1 MKIGALAKRTG
12 LPTSTIRFYESKGLL
27 HAVTRQANGYREY
40 PPEAVAVLSI
50 ITNAQQTGF
59 SLDEIKQALP
69 QDISD
74 WQHDPLIDLLTKKVE
89 DIETMERR
97 LAQNKGL
104 LITLINLIQGK
115 PQDMDC
121 RDNARRVMAQMGLP
135 MNHSRVPKAAKG
147 EKA

>member
-1 MKIGALAKRTG
+1 MKIGELSKRTG
-12 LPTSTIRFYESKGLL
+12 LPASTIRFYESKGLL
-27 HAVTRQANGYREY
+27 NAVTREANGYRTY

-50 ITNAQQTGF
+50 ITGAQQTGF

-74 WQHDPLIDLLTKKVE
+74 WHHDPLIALLKTKVD
-89 DIETMERR
+89 DIEAMERR

-104 LITLINLIQGK
+104 LLTLIGLIEGK

-121 RDNARRVMAQMGLP
+121 KENARRVMAQMGLP
-135 MNHSRVPKAAKG
+135 VAKIKAST
-147 EKA
+147 

>member
-1 MKIGALAKRTG
+1 MKIGELAKRTG

-27 HAVTRQANGYREY
+27 HAVTRQANGYRTY

-74 WQHDPLIDLLTKKVE
+74 WQHDPLIDLLTKKVN
-89 DIETMERR
+89 DIEAMERR

-104 LITLINLIQGK
+104 LITLIKLIQAK
-115 PQDMDC
+115 PEDMDC
-121 RDNARRVMAQMGLP
+121 RDNARRVMSQMGLP
-135 MNHSRVPKAAKG
+135 TVSTKPHRTNKP
-147 EKA
+147 